1 MEFELYQ
8 RDLPDD
14 FESGS
19 ILAIDTETMGLNL
32 FRDRLCLVQMKSES
46 GRIVLVQ
53 IHKEQREAPNLTSLL
68 SNPDVLKIFHFARA
82 DMATLLYYLGVDVG
96 PVYCTKIASRLAR
109 TNAQSH
115 GLKALVQD
123 LLGIELSKEQQV
135 SDWGVED
142 LSHEQ
147 IEYAA
152 SDVLYLHSL
161 KEKLNKRL
169 IRDGRMHLAENL
181 FSFLPTIVA
190 LDIEGWSGDIFAH

>member
-161 KEKLNKRL
+161 KEKLDKRL